1 MKQAYLKTK
10 TDMKISQASFKELLK
25 RNNNPWMKNILLVA
39 LLSFLAISCDVLE
52 VEPQDSIPA
61 DAAFTTKEDIN
72 KGILGAYASFQSF
85 SYYGRTYNIFSDLAA
100 DNLSHPLAATSTS
113 YAEVD
118 NNNILPEN
126 GSISGIWSVIYDG
139 INVSNNI
146 ITKVPTI
153 DAMTEQ
159 EKNTALAE
167 LYFIRG
173 LNHFNLLNYFGA
185 IPIKINP
192 TVGVTNLD
200 VPRNSVEEVYSQ
212 IINDLSF
219 AAENLQVSGNKTRAS
234 KFAAKALLARVYLYK
249 KDYPQAIAFAS
260 DVIANGNYSL
270 LDNYSD
276 VFAQDESAESIFE
289 IFFSQTE
296 RNRIAEYNFP
306 HSLNGRR
313 EVEPSENL
321 LNTYETGD
329 TRYEASIAFE
339 GAEAYAKKYDDLS
352 LGADNMIVL
361 RLADMYLIRAEA
373 EANLPAPNI
382 TSVKDDI
389 NEIRTRAN
397 LTPTSETSVTQ
408 LLKIIENERRI
419 EFAFEGH
426 RWFDL
431 VRTNRAIAVLPNVN
445 SMTQMLFPIPTDE
458 IQTNKDPGMTQNPG
472 Y

>member
-1 MKQAYLKTK
+1 MKQAYSQTK
-10 TDMKISQASFKELLK
+10 KDIKISNASSINPL
-25 RNNNPWMKNILLVA
+25 RSNNNSLMKKILVVVLFSITA
-39 LLSFLAISCDVLE
+39 MSCDVLE

-61 DAAFTTKEDIN
+61 DAAFKTKEDIN
-72 KGILGAYASFQSF
+72 KGILGAYASFQGF
-85 SYYGRTYNIFSDLAA
+85 SYYGRTYSIFSDLAA
-100 DNLSHPLAATSTS
+100 DNLSHPLAATATS
-113 YAEVD
+113 YAEVE

-126 GSISGIWSVIYDG
+126 GSVSGIWSVIYDG
-139 INVSNNI
+139 INVANNI
-146 ITKVPTI
+146 ITKVPSI
-153 DAMTEQ
+153 EGMTEQ
-159 EKNTALAE
+159 EKNVALAE

-173 LNHFNLLNYFGA
+173 LNHFNLLNYFGG
-185 IPIKINP
+185 IPIKIIP

-200 VPRNSVEEVYSQ
+200 APRNSVEEVYSQ

-219 AAENLQVSGNKTRAS
+219 AAENLPVSGNKTRAS
-234 KFAAKALLARVYLYK
+234 KYAAKALLAKVYLYK
-249 KDYPQAIAFAS
+249 KNFPQAIEIAS
-260 DVIANGNYSL
+260 DVIANGNYTL

-276 VFAQDESAESIFE
+276 VFADETAESIFE

-321 LNTYETGD
+321 LNAYENSD
-329 TRYEASIAFE
+329 DRYAASIAFE

-352 LGADNMIVL
+352 LGADNFIVL

-373 EANLPAPNI
+373 EANLSAPNI
-382 TSVKDDI
+382 ASIQEDI
-389 NEIRTRAN
+389 NKIRTRAN
-397 LTPTSETSVTQ
+397 LTPTSETSVPK
-408 LLKIIENERRI
+408 LLKIIENERRL

-445 SMTQMLFPIPTDE
+445 SVNQMLFPIPTDE

>member
-10 TDMKISQASFKELLK
+10 TDMKILNTSSNKLLK
-25 RNNNPWMKNILLVA
+25 GNNNSLMKKIVLVVLFSITA
-39 LLSFLAISCDVLE
+39 MSCDVLE

-61 DAAFTTKEDIN
+61 DAAFKTKEDID

-85 SYYGRTYNIFSDLAA
+85 SYYGRTFGIFSDLAA
-100 DNLSHPLAATSTS
+100 DNLSHPLAATATA

-153 DAMTEQ
+153 EGMTEQ

-200 VPRNSVEEVYSQ
+200 APRNSVEEVYSQ

-276 VFAQDESAESIFE
+276 VFADETGESIFE

-339 GAEAYAKKYDDLS
+339 GTEAYAKKYDDLS
-352 LGADNMIVL
+352 LGADNVIVL

-373 EANLPAPNI
+373 EANLPAANI
-382 TSVKDDI
+382 SSVQDDI

-397 LTPTSETSVTQ
+397 LTPTSETSITQ
-408 LLKIIENERRI
+408 LLKIIEKERRI

-445 SMTQMLFPIPTDE
+445 SITQMLFPIPTDE
-458 IQTNKDPGMTQNPG
+458 IQTNNDPGMTQNPG

>member
-1 MKQAYLKTK
+1 MKKAYLKPK
-10 TDMKISQASFKELLK
+10 RDMKISNASSSELLK
-25 RNNNPWMKNILLVA
+25 RNNNQWKKIVLVV
-39 LLSFLAISCDVLE
+39 LLSITAISCDVLE

-61 DAAFTTKEDIN
+61 DAAFKTKEDIN
-72 KGILGAYASFQSF
+72 KGILGAYASFQSL

-100 DNLSHPLAATSTS
+100 DNLSHPLAATATS

-126 GSISGIWSVIYDG
+126 GSIGGIWNVIYDG
-139 INVSNNI
+139 INVTNNI

-153 DAMTEQ
+153 EGMTEQ

-173 LNHFNLLNYFGA
+173 LNHFNLMNYFGA
-185 IPIKINP
+185 IPIKTDP

-200 VPRNSVEEVYSQ
+200 APRNSVEEVYSQ
-212 IINDLSF
+212 IINDVTF
-219 AAENLQVSGNKTRAS
+219 AADNLPAAGNKTRAS
-234 KFAAKALLARVYLYK
+234 KFAAKALLAKVYLYK

-260 DVIANGNYSL
+260 DVIANGNYTL
-270 LDNYSD
+270 LDNYADAFS
-276 VFAQDESAESIFE
+276 DESAESIFE
-289 IFFSQTE
+289 IYFSQTE

-313 EVEPSENL
+313 EVEPSESL
-321 LNTYETGD
+321 LDAYESSD
-329 TRYEASIAFE
+329 SRYEASIAFE

-352 LGADNMIVL
+352 LGADNVIVL

-373 EANLPAPNI
+373 EANLSAPNI
-382 TSVKDDI
+382 TAIQDDI
-389 NEIRTRAN
+389 NAIRTRAN
-397 LTPTSETSVTQ
+397 LTPTSETSVAQ

-419 EFAFEGH
+419 EFAFEGQ

-445 SMTQMLFPIPTDE
+445 SINQMLFPIPTDE
-458 IQTNKDPGMTQNPG
+458 IQTNNDPGMTQNPG